1 MNIKEIRVQQLIKT
15 ITKKDMLFHGNY
27 TLDPYQN
34 CDFGCIYCDSSLDD
48 TVFVKI
54 NALEILKK
62 ELQTITPGRIIIG
75 SVHDPYQQVEQR
87 FHITHNIISFLTQS
101 DFSVHI
107 LTKSPTILND
117 LSLLNSI
124 KNPLVTITIIGLED
138 RFCKTFE
145 PNVSSPLKRL
155 EVVRKLNEHNIKAG
169 IAIIPTFPGFSN
181 NQIENLI
188 IKAKEYNASYVLFK
202 SLFLQGDQKESFL
215 FHIKEAYPKLY
226 QQYLKW
232 FQHSQSPPKVE
243 IQKTYNMIKKFCRK
257 LNIPNRI

>member
-54 NALEILKK
+54 NALEILKQ
-62 ELQTITPGRIIIG
+62 ELQMITPGRIIIG

-87 FHITHNIISFLTQS
+87 FHITHNILSFLTQS
-101 DFSVHI
+101 DFSAHI

-117 LSLLNSI
+117 ISLINSI

-138 RFCKTFE
+138 HFWKTFE
-145 PNVSSPLKRL
+145 ANVSSPLKRL
-155 EVVRKLNEHNIKAG
+155 EVVKKLNEHNIKAG

-181 NQIENLI
+181 NQIEDLI

-202 SLFLQGDQKESFL
+202 SLFLQGNQKESFL
-215 FHIKEAYPKLY
+215 FHIKEVYPKLY
-226 QQYLKW
+226 QQYQVW
-232 FQHSQSPPKVE
+232 FQHHQVPSQE
-243 IQKTYNMIKKFCRK
+243 QIQSINNTIKKICK
-257 LNIPNRI
+257 EINIPMKI